1 MAYQIVFRAGIKRDL
16 KKLNKH
22 EAGKILLTIV
32 EKLSTSPEVEKPLK
46 GRYKGLRRLRI
57 GDYRVTY
64 SIEKDSV
71 IIAAIKHRKNA
82 YED

>member
-1 MAYQIVFRAGIKRDL
+1 
-16 KKLNKH
+16 
-22 EAGKILLTIV
+22 
-32 EKLSTSPEVEKPLK
+32 
-46 GRYKGLRRLRI
+46 KGLRRLRI